1 MSYISEQSSS
11 DSESSETKQSSSSES
26 SAEQDTKF
34 SFAMKKIM
42 DFSPRSG
49 RFECVKP
56 AAKTRFL
63 AKRKCKRKET
73 FVKKPDNFKKETF
86 VKKPDNFKKETFV
99 KKSENFKKE
108 TFVKKPENFKKVS
121 LAVVKDS
128 LDFSSKK
135 DEERNLNPWS
145 RSYEFEDNNLDSLS
159 DS

>member
-73 FVKKPDNFKKETF
+73 FVKKPGNIKKETF
-86 VKKPDNFKKETFV
+86 VKKPDNLKKETFV

>member
-49 RFECVKP
+49 KFECVKP

-63 AKRKCKRKET
+63 AKRKCKKKET
-73 FVKKPDNFKKETF
+73 FVKKPGNFKKETF

-108 TFVKKPENFKKVS
+108 TFVKKPENFQKVS

>member
-1 MSYISEQSSS
+1 
-11 DSESSETKQSSSSES
+11 
-26 SAEQDTKF
+26 
-34 SFAMKKIM
+34 M

-73 FVKKPDNFKKETF
+73 FVKKPGNIKKETF

>member
-73 FVKKPDNFKKETF
+73 FVKKPGNIKKETF

>member
-1 MSYISEQSSS
+1 
-11 DSESSETKQSSSSES
+11 
-26 SAEQDTKF
+26 
-34 SFAMKKIM
+34 M

-63 AKRKCKRKET
+63 AKRKCKRKETFVKKPGNIKKET